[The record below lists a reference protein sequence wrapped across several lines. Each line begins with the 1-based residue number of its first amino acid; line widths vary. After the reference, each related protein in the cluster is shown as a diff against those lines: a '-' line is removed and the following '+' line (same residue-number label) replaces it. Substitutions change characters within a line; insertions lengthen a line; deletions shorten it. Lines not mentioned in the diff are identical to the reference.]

1 MSKTKLAKNK
11 LTKNKLINNKLSII
25 FIVIAVFIFLITTA
39 AEGNQE
45 VIVLTYHHL
54 VEGEPESGA
63 ELNYQ
68 DFAAQMEYLADNDY
82 QVLSEKEFY
91 NYREKQDFP
100 ESSVLLTFD
109 DGYHSFKEYA
119 LPVLEEHDFPAVVF
133 PIISSM
139 PGLETRIIFSERL
152 SFSEMRSLLN
162 SELEVTFGSHSY
174 DLHRYE
180 NDLPLIKQQPAE
192 DEDEYHCR
200 LRRDLRLSRDL
211 LEDQL
216 DRHQE
221 LVSLAWPYGYSS
233 DEAREIARD
242 LGFDLQFKL
251 GDRSYD
257 PGQDDCQIPR
267 FGVISGDLNYFIDLL
282 EN

>member
-1 MSKTKLAKNK
+1 MPKTKL
-11 LTKNKLINNKLSII
+11 TKTKSTIILILIAISIS
-25 FIVIAVFIFLITTA
+25 LITTA
-39 AEGNQE
+39 AEGNQEVQE

-54 VEGEPESGA
+54 VEGEPENGA

-91 NYREKQDFP
+91 NYRDKQEFP
-100 ESSVLLTFD
+100 ENSVLLTFD

-139 PGLETRIIFSERL
+139 PGFETRIIFSERL
-152 SFSEMRSLLN
+152 SFSQMRGLLN

-174 DLHRYE
+174 DLHRYK
-180 NDLPLIKQQPAE
+180 NDVPLIEQQP
-192 DEDEYHCR
+192 DEDNDDYHCR

-216 DRHQE
+216 DRQHE
-221 LVSLAWPYGYSS
+221 IVSLAWPYGYSS
-233 DEAREIARD
+233 DEAREIARE
-242 LGFDLQFKL
+242 LGFELQFKL
-251 GDRSYD
+251 GDRPYI

-267 FGVISGDLNYFIDLL
+267 LGVISGDLNCFIELL